1 MFREMWDELMQHVED
16 CVITAIQENQSPEAE
31 DGEEEVDS
39 PGTHLVA
46 ELDKLMSENEE
57 PQMSQQHDATSSQL
71 GDLVQ
76 EFSTSEKTSPAV
88 DSELA
93 KIIEGLINNKLPKAK
108 LDELTERYH
117 RPENCTFLLAPKAN
131 KAIWS
136 QLKDSTKK
144 ADIGMQKCQALFL
157 TAAYAI
163 LQAAKVDVGEP
174 KTNPIHALVLI
185 LSGNREFNLKRRE
198 LLRPHL
204 NSQFSTLCSASTPV
218 TTELFGDD
226 VGKEIDEVA
235 KANRL
240 SKGLAIPKE
249 SLGSRYQ
256 PYSNHS
262 RASGGFANQRSRYIW
277 S

>member
-71 GDLVQ
+71 GHLAQ

-93 KIIEGLINNKLPKAK
+93 RIIEGLINNKLPKAK

-117 RPENCTFLLAPKAN
+117 RPENSTFLLAPKAN
-131 KAIWS
+131 KTIWS

-144 ADIGMQKCQALFL
+144 ADIGMQMCF
-157 TAAYAI
+157 I
-163 LQAAKVDVGEP
+163 SD
-174 KTNPIHALVLI
+174 
-185 LSGNREFNLKRRE
+185 SGVC
-198 LLRPHL
+198 
-204 NSQFSTLCSASTPV
+204 NSSSC
-218 TTELFGDD
+218 
-226 VGKEIDEVA
+226 
-235 KANRL
+235 
-240 SKGLAIPKE
+240 
-249 SLGSRYQ
+249 
-256 PYSNHS
+256 
-262 RASGGFANQRSRYIW
+262 
-277 S
+277 